1 MAKNATWYQ
10 KNFFWKRLRI
20 NRKYKDRL
28 FRFLFRNKTDLL
40 ALYNAV
46 NGSSYSDPERLEIVT
61 LDDVIFMKM
70 KNDLSFMISN
80 QLNLYEHQS
89 TYSPNMPLRG
99 LIYFTHQ
106 YEGLLTRREEILYGS
121 KLLRLPTPAYIIFY
135 NGRKEQPDRT
145 ELFLSDAFET
155 GHGTGCLECRAVMFN
170 INRGHNGELMEKCR
184 RLWEY
189 SEFIAEVNDNLDRN
203 MTLKTA
209 TVQAMDTCIQK
220 GILTDILLS
229 NRAEVLGMLL
239 TEYDEKKHMRTL
251 YREGYEDGFGKGEQ
265 AGFDKGEKAGFDRGE
280 QHLLEQQVHKKLLRG
295 KDAAAIADELEADV
309 ETVREI
315 LKKLSSDGSVK

>member
-106 YEGLLTRREEILYGS
+106 YEGLLTRQDES
-121 KLLRLPTPAYIIFY
+121 LRTSSSTTGERNSRTAQSCSYPTPSRPGTAPDAW
-135 NGRKEQPDRT
+135 NAGR
-145 ELFLSDAFET
+145 
-155 GHGTGCLECRAVMFN
+155 
-170 INRGHNGELMEKCR
+170 
-184 RLWEY
+184 
-189 SEFIAEVNDNLDRN
+189 
-203 MTLKTA
+203 
-209 TVQAMDTCIQK
+209 
-220 GILTDILLS
+220 
-229 NRAEVLGMLL
+229 
-239 TEYDEKKHMRTL
+239 
-251 YREGYEDGFGKGEQ
+251 
-265 AGFDKGEKAGFDRGE
+265 
-280 QHLLEQQVHKKLLRG
+280 
-295 KDAAAIADELEADV
+295 
-309 ETVREI
+309 
-315 LKKLSSDGSVK
+315 

>member
-1 MAKNATWYQ
+1 MAKNTTWYQ

-28 FRFLFRNKTDLL
+28 FRFLFQDKTDLL

-46 NGSSYSDPERLEIVT
+46 NGSSYGDPESLEIVT

-106 YEGLLTRREEILYGS
+106 YEGLLSRQEENLYGT
-121 KLLRLPTPAYIIFY
+121 KLLRLPTPEYVIFY

-155 GHGTGCLECRAVMFN
+155 GHGTGCLECRAMMLN
-170 INRGHNGELMEKCR
+170 INRGHNGELMKKCR

-189 SEFIAEVNDNLDRN
+189 SEFIAEVNDNLDQN
-203 MTLKTA
+203 MSLKAA
-209 TVQAMDTCIQK
+209 TVRAMDACIQK

-251 YREGYEDGFGKGEQ
+251 YREGYEDGFDKGEQ
-265 AGFDKGEKAGFDRGE
+265 AGFSRGEQAGFDRGE
-280 QHLLEQQVHKKLLRG
+280 QNLLERMIHKKLQRG
-295 KDAAAIADELEADV
+295 KDAAAIAEELETDV
-309 ETVREI
+309 DVVRKIME
-315 LKKLSSDGSVK
+315 KLSSV